1 MLTPGWAGHYRKAL
15 GAGASWLNSLRTG
28 DRVFLGSACGEP
40 AELIAQLLAGVQ
52 GGAVRELTA
61 YQMMRGGDR
70 RLVSAAGPDLHL
82 VGFTYHPDLDE
93 PVDRGYASFLP
104 ISIYEIARNIDE
116 GRLKFDVALVQTSPP
131 DDDGNMSLGVSVDFA
146 AQAVRQSRLVVAQV
160 NDRSPRALGDC
171 FIHASEVDAAIERS
185 TELLEFGVEPA
196 DDQGRRIAAYVLEL
210 VPDRSTIEMGIGAVM
225 TAILEGLEARAELG
239 LHTGLIIEPMV
250 DLIEA
255 GVITNQWK
263 GIDQGVSVANQ
274 CRGSRRLYDF
284 LDDNPAVSMRPA
296 RYTHDPR
303 VLGSLHKFRAIN
315 SAIEVDLLGQVNSE
329 FVRGRRISSS
339 GGLADFVRAGQVVDG
354 ARSIIALRST
364 TRSGEHSRIVPRL
377 IDGVTVTADL
387 ADVVITE
394 NGIADLRGLPA
405 DKRARALIEI
415 ADERFRDQLDD
426 AVKTRGEAS
435 V

>member
-1 MLTPGWAGHYRKAL
+1 VVTAALGGDYHKAL
-15 GAGASWLNSLRTG
+15 STGGGWLNSVRPG
-28 DRVFLGSACGEP
+28 DHVFLGSACGEP

-52 GGAVRELTA
+52 SGAVRELTA

-82 VGFTYHPDLDE
+82 VGLTYHPDLGE
-93 PVDRGYASFLP
+93 AVERGYASFLP
-104 ISIYEIARNIDE
+104 ISIYEIARSIEE
-116 GRLKFDVALVQTSPP
+116 GRLKFDVALVQTSRP
-131 DDDGNMSLGVSVDFA
+131 DPDGNMSLGVSVDFA

-171 FIHASEVDAAIERS
+171 FIHVSEIDAAIEVS
-185 TELLEFGVEPA
+185 AELVEFGVEPA
-196 DDQGRRIAAYVLEL
+196 DEPGRRIAEHVLEL
-210 VPDRSTIEMGIGAVM
+210 VPDRSTIEMGVGAVM

-250 DLIEA
+250 ALIEA

-263 GIDQGVSVANQ
+263 GVDQGVSVANQ

-284 LDDNPAVSMRPA
+284 LDDNPVVSMRPA

-303 VLGSLHKFRAIN
+303 VLGSLRNFRAIN

-329 FVRGRRISSS
+329 FVGGRRISSS
-339 GGLADFVRAGQVVDG
+339 GGLTDFVRAALVVDG

-364 TRSGEHSRIVPRL
+364 TRSGEQSRIVPRL
-377 IDGVTVTADL
+377 VDGVTVTADL
-387 ADVVITE
+387 ADVVVTE

-405 DKRARALIEI
+405 DKRARALIEV
-415 ADERFRDQLDD
+415 ADERFRDQLRD
-426 AVKTRGEAS
+426 AVKSRGEAS